1 MSSWMISL
9 GGWDSLSESD
19 FVPDRFDGVAKNDES
34 FVCAGLA
41 ATFCFFAD
49 LVVAEDED
57 R

>member
-1 MSSWMISL
+1 MISFDGC
-9 GGWDSLSESD
+9 GGLSGSD